1 MLTVGCGS
9 DSLPTAA
16 GIQACVEKRIPPGAV
31 DRVFTSTEARVASVN
46 YFHRG
51 GETDLSVFPTVDEA
65 VAAEKAE
72 ARLGDAHDRR
82 IRNVLYSGGGPV
94 AAAIAACVR

>member
-1 MLTVGCGS
+1 M
-9 DSLPTAA
+9 
-16 GIQACVEKRIPPGAV
+16 
-31 DRVFTSTEARVASVN
+31 N
-46 YFHRG
+46 YFHHG
-51 GETDLSVFPTVDEA
+51 GETDLSVFPTVDDA

-94 AAAIAACVR
+94 EAAIVACVR